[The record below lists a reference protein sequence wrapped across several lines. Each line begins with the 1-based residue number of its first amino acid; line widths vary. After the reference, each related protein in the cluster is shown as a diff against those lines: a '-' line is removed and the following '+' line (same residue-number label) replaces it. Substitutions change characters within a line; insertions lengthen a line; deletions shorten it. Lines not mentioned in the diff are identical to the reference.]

1 MKDIFTRMSVR
12 EKAGIAIA
20 AIAIFVVFVDR
31 FIINPMAVRMNQLN
45 REIKATE
52 GRYRVDMEL
61 ARQKGPVSTEYGK
74 YSAYV
79 RKSGSDEEEQT
90 KMLGEIEELARK
102 SNVSIASM
110 KPLAPKTVD
119 FYKRYEVELEVE
131 GEMEPVI
138 SFFYQLSNSPQL
150 LRTERMNLNPKEKD
164 SSIVKSKINV
174 TKVVMP

>member
-20 AIAIFVVFVDR
+20 AIAVFIVFVDR
-31 FIINPMAVRMNQLN
+31 FIVDPMTARMNQIS
-45 REIKATE
+45 REIKASE
-52 GRYRVDMEL
+52 GDLRVAMEL
-61 ARQKGPVSTEYGK
+61 VKQKGAVSAEYKK

-102 SNVSIASM
+102 SGVSIASM
-110 KPLAPKTVD
+110 KPVAPKTVD
-119 FYKRYEVELEVE
+119 FHKRYEVELEVD

-138 SFFYQLSNSPQL
+138 NFLYQLSNSPQL
-150 LRTERMNLNPKEKD
+150 LRTERMSLNPKEKD